1 MTGPAAL
8 IGRRD
13 QPWPASTTYPIAAR
27 APRRGTGLSISGTR
41 NIIMGIFDIFSLR
54 PTEQTAAGISDALA
68 RAVAAD
74 AQQAATL
81 QQALDQRDALLL
93 DGSASALKAAEATLA
108 AAREPAERVATIK
121 HQLEQRLKEA
131 TERETMAAA
140 VESRPGRRRRSASC
154 PRRVVARAARA
165 SGGRVRRRDQAI
177 GRRRQC
183 DLEVAERHA
192 HRCRAVSGHDVRD
205 HPAVHP
211 NDPGNWQY
219 DVGSALSSDD
229 PAGIARIGN
238 PQQPGAF

>member
-1 MTGPAAL
+1 
-8 IGRRD
+8 
-13 QPWPASTTYPIAAR
+13 
-27 APRRGTGLSISGTR
+27 
-41 NIIMGIFDIFSLR
+41 MGIFDIFTLR

-74 AQQAATL
+74 AQQAAML
-81 QQALDQRDALLL
+81 QQALEQRDALLL
-93 DGSASALKAAEATLA
+93 DGTPSALKAAEATLA

-121 HQLEQRLKEA
+121 RQLEQRLKEA

-140 VESRPGRRRRSASC
+140 E
-154 PRRVVARAARA
+154 AARVEVEEA
-165 SGGRVRRRDQAI
+165 LRVRAEWWLARRERLASEFAEGIKLSDDVGSATWRWQNATRI
-177 GRRRQC
+177 A
-183 DLEVAERHA
+183 AERYPGVTFA
-192 HRCRAVSGHDVRD
+192 

-219 DVGSALSSDD
+219 DVGSALNSDD